1 MLSQPGWT
9 KTGFILQMGKL
20 SLGEVRGLEGARFR
34 APNFLKEARSLD
46 GDTDISHFL
55 CWQLRRDAHRPDM
68 AQRQPETFHTGSVYP
83 NTKSWM
89 DLETVIRSG
98 VSQMEKHRNHTT

>member
-9 KTGFILQMGKL
+9 KTGLILQMGKL
-20 SLGEVRGLEGARFR
+20 SLGEVRGLEGATFR
-34 APNFLKEARSLD
+34 SPNFLKEARNLD

-55 CWQLRRDAHRPDM
+55 CGQLRRDAHRPDM
-68 AQRQPETFHTGSVYP
+68 AQRQPEAFHTGSIYQ

-89 DLETVIRSG
+89 DLEMVILSGVIRI
-98 VSQMEKHRNHTT
+98 EKHRNHII